1 MGFLTE
7 MQLSFLHET
16 HSNQKEAMTVVVLR
30 KVLFSIY
37 KRPGVTSLTQAFI
50 VQPQHRSLSANGHNG
65 TGFSGR

>member
-37 KRPGVTSLTQAFI
+37 KRPG
-50 VQPQHRSLSANGHNG
+50 G
-65 TGFSGR
+65 